1 MQVYRWWLAT
11 KLSSHR
17 WWARNL
23 KMKTRIQDEASKRY
37 NWDFVLDQAS
47 ESCLPSF
54 NLMLPSLPPSGSAT
68 QVTVSS
74 CAQPSYQDGANP
86 VHDLLPHPTSTERV
100 CNPNPT
106 NSLSSTTTFS
116 TYLDVVFLPDG
127 TQMVLGEKPPLE
139 LPTPASEFEFIFKMM
154 DVVREERKFLNPPP
168 TVSRGEDVLQ
178 PRKVPGGEKQ
188 PDGSFLNMFGLGQP
202 QPNDSERERRKS
214 GQRSWGGGGDENA
227 GGGGPGPPPPGGSTP
242 GTPVGKGW

>member
-1 MQVYRWWLAT
+1 
-11 KLSSHR
+11 
-17 WWARNL
+17 
-23 KMKTRIQDEASKRY
+23 MKTRIQDEASRCY
-37 NWDFVLDQAS
+37 NWDFVPDQGS

-86 VHDLLPHPTSTERV
+86 VHDLLPHPTSTDGA

-116 TYLDVVFLPDG
+116 TCLDVVFLPDG

-139 LPTPASEFEFIFKMM
+139 LPTSASEFEFIFKMM
-154 DVVREERKFLNPPP
+154 DLVREERNFLNPPP
-168 TVSRGEDVLQ
+168 TVPKGEDVPQ
-178 PRKVPGGEKQ
+178 PRKVPDGEKQ

-202 QPNDSERERRKS
+202 EPKDSVWLKKRILGE
-214 GQRSWGGGGDENA
+214 
-227 GGGGPGPPPPGGSTP
+227 T
-242 GTPVGKGW
+242 